1 MRSVG
6 TGVVSNVID
15 EFLGS
20 THVFSLALTDV
31 VESALLRSAA
41 DGRLT
46 PAQMK
51 VLKLV
56 SQANGQTIS
65 AVATFLGVST
75 AAASKAVDRLVRRG
89 FLSRG
94 EGRDRRSCE
103 LSPTPA
109 GQRAL
114 QEFEAARMHRLSG
127 VFARLSPEELR
138 SAARTLDRLAAGMVS
153 TSGSPAEVCVQCGV
167 YFAER
172 CLLHEAVQRRCH
184 YRKKR
189 ARTAENAPQQGGK
202 FE

>member
-1 MRSVG
+1 MRSVA
-6 TGVVSNVID
+6 TGVVSSVID

-31 VESALLRSAA
+31 VESALLRSAGA
-41 DGRLT
+41 GRLT

-56 SQANGQTIS
+56 SQASGQTVS
-65 AVATFLGVST
+65 AVAIFLGVSA

-94 EGRDRRSCE
+94 EGRDRRSSE
-103 LSPTPA
+103 LTPTAA

-114 QEFEAARMHRLSG
+114 REFEAARMHRLSD
-127 VFARLSPEELR
+127 VFAQLSADELR
-138 SAARTLDRLAAGMVS
+138 SAARTLDRLAAGIVS
-153 TSGSPAEVCVQCGV
+153 TSGSPADVCVQCGV
-167 YFAER
+167 YFKER
-172 CLLHEAVQRRCH
+172 CLLHEAVQRKCR
-184 YRKKR
+184 YRQKR
-189 ARTAENAPQQGGK
+189 AQAAGSAPQGGK